1 MASDKNFVKS
11 FVSSLKSIY
20 KDNKVYLHE
29 PFLDNKDIKVV
40 SHCLKSR
47 KVSTSTNSF
56 YKKFESQLKKFI
68 KSKYIFLTSTG
79 TNALHLSLLA
89 IKVKADDEVMLSS
102 IGFVASLNSILYV
115 KGVPHFLD
123 CSSKD
128 LGINYDQLKL
138 FLQTKCKIN
147 RKKECINLVS
157 KRIIRAIIVT
167 HVFGFPAK
175 IDKIKSLCKKF
186 NIKVIEDAA
195 EGLGS
200 FYQKKHIGTFG
211 AIGILSFNGNK
222 IITTGAGGA
231 VITQNKKYFNFI
243 KKIGDIS
250 RAKHKYELFY
260 DQVGYNYKMA
270 NINAA
275 LGYSQFKKLKYFLKY
290 KKKLNKVYLNLFKK
304 FDGKIKL
311 ITNFNKTDSNFW
323 LQAIILENPKFRSL
337 LIKECIKKNV
347 YLRPIWKPLHKSKY
361 IKKKF
366 SQRDMKNTDYLY
378 KRLICLPSG
387 FNLLK
392 K

>member
-1 MASDKNFVKS
+1 MISDKNFIKI
-11 FVSSLKSIY
+11 FVSSLRSLY
-20 KDNKVYLHE
+20 KDNKVHLHE
-29 PFLDNKDIKVV
+29 PFLDKKDIKVV

-56 YKKFESQLKKFI
+56 YKKFESQLKKLI

-123 CSSKD
+123 CSTKD

-147 RKKECINLVS
+147 RKNECVNLVS
-157 KRIIRAIIVT
+157 KRIIKAIIVT

-200 FYQKKHIGTFG
+200 FYGKKHIGTFG
-211 AIGILSFNGNK
+211 EIGILSFNGNK
-222 IITTGAGGA
+222 ILTTGAGGA

-243 KKIGDIS
+243 KKVGDVS

-260 DQVGYNYKMA
+260 DQVGYNYKMP
-270 NINAA
+270 NMNAA

-290 KKKLNKVYLNLFKK
+290 KKNLNKVYLNLFKK

-311 ITNFNKTDSNFW
+311 LTNFNKTDSNFW
-323 LQAIILENPKFRSL
+323 LQAIILENPKFRNL
-337 LIKECIKKNV
+337 LIKECIKLFLFLK
-347 YLRPIWKPLHKSKY
+347 
-361 IKKKF
+361 
-366 SQRDMKNTDYLY
+366 
-378 KRLICLPSG
+378 LPKITSIM
-387 FNLLK
+387 LK
-392 K
+392 IFR